1 MSLRGRLILSYALV
15 IVVCLGI
22 VAVVFTVILRSYS
35 DRVTTDRLQ
44 DMSVPIYVQ
53 ARSLASGRATLREV
67 WTNLEDQAEES
78 NVAILMLDGG
88 GGVIKAA
95 SPWRALGIEGLEVPP
110 EVLSATGTV
119 TGTWRAP
126 GGQSFVYVSYSLA
139 SLSLTAEAEMR
150 PATLVLAVPR
160 RGLLAT
166 WGLILRPML
175 WAGLVALVFSI
186 AVAALV
192 ARSLYRPVQ
201 RMTFAV
207 AALADGN
214 YDQNVPVSGPAELRR
229 LAATFNDMAV
239 RVKLSQ
245 QRLRDFVA
253 DVSHEL
259 KSPLTSIG
267 GFAQALLDGTAEDES
282 TRRRAA
288 QIIADESRRVA
299 AQVDELLEFS
309 RIQSGQI
316 AMSCDDLQVSGLVGL
331 CSELL
336 STRVSGREVTLET
349 DVPGDLCVIGD
360 SDRLEQVIGNLLDN
374 ALKHSPPGGTIRV
387 TARAASMDWIEL
399 SVVDEGP
406 GIPPDNLDHVFDRF
420 YQGAGVRT
428 GAGLGLAIAREIV
441 HAHGGS
447 IRAVN
452 GPVRGAVFTV
462 RLPSCR
468 RGVVGGQPQQ

>member
-22 VAVVFTVILRSYS
+22 VAVVFTVILRGYS

-67 WTNLEDQAEES
+67 WANLEDQAEES
-78 NVAILMLDGG
+78 SVAILMLDDGG
-88 GGVIKAA
+88 EVIKAA
-95 SPWRALGIEGLEVPP
+95 SPWRALGIDGLEVPP
-110 EVLSATGTV
+110 EVLSAAGTL
-119 TGTWRAP
+119 TGTWKAP

-139 SLSLTAEAEMR
+139 SLSLTADAEMQ
-150 PATLVLAVPR
+150 PSTLVLAVPR

-166 WGLILRPML
+166 WGLILRPMA

-186 AVAALV
+186 VVAALV

-201 RMTFAV
+201 RMTLAV
-207 AALADGN
+207 AAIAEGN
-214 YDQNVPVSGPAELRR
+214 YDQNVPVSGPPELQR
-229 LAATFNDMAV
+229 LAAAFNDMAV

-259 KSPLTSIG
+259 RSPLTSIG

-299 AQVDELLEFS
+299 AQVDELLDLS
-309 RIQSGQI
+309 RVQSGQV
-316 AMSCDDLQVSGLVGL
+316 AMLREVLPVSELVGL

-336 STRVSGREVTLET
+336 SRRASDREVTIET
-349 DVPGDLCVIGD
+349 DVPEGLRVIGD

-374 ALKHSPPGGTIRV
+374 ALKHSPQGGTIRV
-387 TARAASMDWIEL
+387 TACAAGMDRVEI

-428 GAGLGLAIAREIV
+428 GAGLGLAIARVIV

-447 IRAVN
+447 IRAGN
-452 GPVRGAVFTV
+452 GPEKGAVFTV
-462 RLPSCR
+462 RLPTGHR
-468 RGVVGGQPQQ
+468 EVTGGQPQE